1 MGIKKFIKSVKDAFD
16 IKLSKKESKR
26 GKIKELIKE
35 LRTKRKEIKEK
46 IQNKKFKNK
55 LEDLEEDY
63 AIIKLQ
69 IKKSKK
75 ILRNLNND

>member
-1 MGIKKFIKSVKDAFD
+1 MNVAYD
-16 IKLSKKESKR
+16 IDDTLLDLR
-26 GKIKELIKE
+26 GNLIQPVIKELIKE
-35 LRTKRKEIKEK
+35 LRIKRKEIKEK
-46 IQNKKFKNK
+46 IKDKKFKNK

>member
-26 GKIKELIKE
+26 EKIKELIKE
-35 LRTKRKEIKEK
+35 LRTKRKEIREK
-46 IQNKKFKNK
+46 IKDKKFKNK

>member
-16 IKLSKKESKR
+16 IKVSKKEGKK

-35 LRTKRKEIKEK
+35 LRIKRKEIKEK
-46 IQNKKFKNK
+46 LKEEKNK
-55 LEDLEEDY
+55 NEIENLEEDFQ
-63 AIIKLQ
+63 IIKLQ

-75 ILRNLNND
+75 ILKNLNDS

>member
-16 IKLSKKESKR
+16 IQVSKKESKR

-35 LRTKRKEIKEK
+35 LRKKRKTIKEK
-46 IQNKKFKNK
+46 MKNTSSK
-55 LEDLEEDY
+55 NEIENLEEEY
-63 AIIKLQ
+63 AIIQLQ
-69 IKKSKK
+69 VKKSKK